1 MAHIGQP
8 IAKETSPAVS
18 APASALGL
26 RRELGKWDLA
36 AIGINQVIGSAIFIL
51 PSQVTA
57 QLGNWSPI
65 AFVAVGLASLL
76 VALCFAEV
84 GSRFE
89 GTGGP
94 YLYTRAAF
102 GRFIAFEVGWM
113 QWFTRVTGQAA
124 VVNAIA
130 LALGF
135 YWPVMTGGVG
145 RVSVIAAVTVALAW
159 VNLRGIR
166 QSALV
171 INLFTIAKLAPLAVF
186 IIVGVWFIDPG
197 RLTPLG
203 PVSLNEVSTGA
214 LLLVFAFGGY
224 EVISIPAGEATDP
237 RTHMPFA
244 FVTTILAVTVVMTLV
259 QIVAMGTLPDLATS
273 TTPLADASLLI
284 MGGAGALLISAGSV
298 ISMTGNNMGTVLSGS
313 RALFALAE
321 NGELPRFFAMI
332 HPRYRTPSNA
342 IIFTAIVALAL
353 ALSGSFAVLAV
364 ASAIARL
371 VIYISVSAATIRL
384 RHRTFAGEVH
394 PARFVL
400 PMGML
405 VPLLAIAV
413 ALLMLAGATRPQLV
427 GGAAALVIGAA
438 LFIANDRR
446 GLARGQPIA
455 LWSPPPL
462 AGQGGGNT
470 TAQACCESPLPNP
483 PPQAGEGA
491 RAVRSGELKR

>member
-1 MAHIGQP
+1 MAPIGQP
-8 IAKETSPAVS
+8 IGKETAPAVAAS
-18 APASALGL
+18 ASALEL

-51 PSQVTA
+51 PSQVAA

-65 AFVAVGLASLL
+65 AFLAVGLVSLL
-76 VALCFAEV
+76 VALCFAEA

-145 RVSVIAAVTVALAW
+145 RIAMITAVTLALAW
-159 VNLRGIR
+159 VNVRGIR

-171 INLFTIAKLAPLAVF
+171 INLFTLAKLAPLAVF
-186 IIVGVWFIDPG
+186 IVVGFWFIDAG

-203 PVSLNEVSTGA
+203 HVSLNEASTGA

-224 EVISIPAGEATDP
+224 EVIGIPAGEATHP
-237 RTHMPFA
+237 RKHVPFA
-244 FVTTILAVTVVMTLV
+244 FVTTILAVTVVMTLA
-259 QIVAMGTLPDLATS
+259 QIVAMGTLPDVATS
-273 TTPLADASLLI
+273 TTPLADASLLF

-298 ISMTGNNMGTVLSGS
+298 ISMTGNNMGTVLTGS
-313 RALFALAE
+313 RVLFALAE
-321 NGELPRFFAMI
+321 NGELPRFFAAI
-332 HPRYRTPSNA
+332 HRRYHTPSNA
-342 IIFTAIVALAL
+342 IIFTAIVALGL

-371 VIYISVSAATIRL
+371 VTYISVSAATIRL
-384 RHRTFAGEVH
+384 RHRTFAGAVQ
-394 PARFVL
+394 PALFAV
-400 PMGML
+400 PMGTL
-405 VPLLAIAV
+405 VPLLAIV
-413 ALLMLAGATRPQLV
+413 ASLLMLAGATGQQLT
-427 GGAAALVIGAA
+427 GGAAALIVGAA
-438 LFIANDRR
+438 LFLANN
-446 GLARGQPIA
+446 
-455 LWSPPPL
+455 W
-462 AGQGGGNT
+462 
-470 TAQACCESPLPNP
+470 
-483 PPQAGEGA
+483 
-491 RAVRSGELKR
+491 RSR

>member
-1 MAHIGQP
+1 MARIGQP
-8 IAKETSPAVS
+8 MGKETAPAVS
-18 APASALGL
+18 VSASAPGL

-36 AIGINQVIGSAIFIL
+36 AIGINQVIGSAVFIL

-94 YLYTRAAF
+94 YLYARAAF

-145 RVSVIAAVTVALAW
+145 RISMIAAVTLALAW
-159 VNLRGIR
+159 VNVRGIR

-186 IIVGVWFIDPG
+186 IIVGFWFIDAG

-203 PVSLNEVSTGA
+203 PVTLNEASTGM

-224 EVISIPAGEATDP
+224 EVVGIPAGEATNP
-237 RTHMPFA
+237 RTQLPFA

-259 QIVAMGTLPDLATS
+259 PIVAMGTLPDLATS
-273 TTPLADASLLI
+273 TTPLADASFLI
-284 MGGAGALLISAGSV
+284 MGVAGALLISAGSV
-298 ISMTGNNMGTVLSGS
+298 ISMTGNNMGAVLSGS

-321 NGELPRFFAMI
+321 NGELPRFFGAI
-332 HPRYRTPSNA
+332 HRRYRTPSNA
-342 IIFTAIVALAL
+342 IIFTAIVALGL

-371 VIYISVSAATIRL
+371 VTYISVGAATIRL
-384 RHRTFAGEVH
+384 RHRTFAGAVQ
-394 PARFVL
+394 PALFVV
-400 PMGML
+400 PMGTL

-413 ALLMLAGATRPQLV
+413 SLLMLAGATRQQLL
-427 GGAAALVIGAA
+427 GGAVALIIGAV
-438 LFIANDRR
+438 LFIANDRCSR
-446 GLARGQPIA
+446 
-455 LWSPPPL
+455 
-462 AGQGGGNT
+462 
-470 TAQACCESPLPNP
+470 
-483 PPQAGEGA
+483 
-491 RAVRSGELKR
+491 

>member
-1 MAHIGQP
+1 MPHIGQP
-8 IAKETSPAVS
+8 IAKEAAPAVS
-18 APASALGL
+18 ASASASGL
-26 RRELGKWDLA
+26 RRELGRWDLA
-36 AIGINQVIGSAIFIL
+36 AIGINQVIGSAVFIL

-94 YLYTRAAF
+94 YLYARAAF

-135 YWPVMTGGVG
+135 YWPVVTGGVG
-145 RVSVIAAVTVALAW
+145 RVSVIAAVTAVLAW
-159 VNLRGIR
+159 VNVRGIR

-197 RLTPLG
+197 RLTPLA
-203 PVSLNEVSTGA
+203 PLSLNEISTGA

-244 FVTTILAVTVVMTLV
+244 FVTTILAVTVIMTLV
-259 QIVAMGTLPDLATS
+259 QIVAMGTLPNLAES

-298 ISMTGNNMGTVLSGS
+298 ISMTGNNMGAVLSGS

-321 NGELPRFFAMI
+321 NGELPRFFAAI
-332 HPRYRTPSNA
+332 HQRYRTPSNA
-342 IIFTAIVALAL
+342 IIFTAIVALGL

-371 VIYISVSAATIRL
+371 VIYISVAAGTIRL
-384 RHRTFAGEVH
+384 RHRTFAGAVQ

-413 ALLMLAGATRPQLV
+413 SLLMLAGATGQQLL
-427 GGAAALVIGAA
+427 GGAVALIIGAV

-446 GLARGQPIA
+446 SR
-455 LWSPPPL
+455 
-462 AGQGGGNT
+462 
-470 TAQACCESPLPNP
+470 
-483 PPQAGEGA
+483 
-491 RAVRSGELKR
+491 